1 MLKRISQD
9 EILYTSLTLWNT
21 KQPLFSVNHIRAG
34 AVVQRNTGDRC
45 LADKEPKV

>member
-21 KQPLFSVNHIRAG
+21 KQPLFFVSVNHIRAG
-34 AVVQRNTGDRC
+34 AVVQRNTGD
-45 LADKEPKV
+45 A